1 MAFTEVLE
9 RDWTVVVLVKN
20 IAEFESLMWTELMG
34 ILGYDTNRTPPPIRR
49 SWPTDGGPDWK
60 ISDDVIFMQV
70 TEQPEEIMQP
80 VDTLIKEYSQNIV
93 CPAPAEFQFTSQFPV
108 YFIPAPPPFFRTE
121 LYSGMRPEEMREDTG
136 RLLVRYTATTR
147 TMQLR
152 LNAYGPACYESLMKI
167 RFDLLHGRFNLRT
180 NKIYI
185 VPGKDAIQ
193 YAPELFQGRWWKRAD
208 LTLTFNALM
217 IVDTTINII
226 EEVNVTVKVNEPGTS
241 TKIVE
246 PGEIIIKK
254 G

>member
-1 MAFTEVLE
+1 MLIMDFTEVLG

-34 ILGYDTNRTPPPIRR
+34 ILGYDTNLTPPPIRR
-49 SWPTDGGPDWK
+49 SWPTDGGPDWN

-93 CPAPAEFQFTSQFPV
+93 CPAPAE
-108 YFIPAPPPFFRTE
+108 
-121 LYSGMRPEEMREDTG
+121 LYSGMRPEEMQEDTG

-208 LTLTFNALM
+208 LTLIFNVLM
-217 IVDTTINII
+217 ILDTTINII
-226 EEVNVTVKVNEPGTS
+226 EEVNVTVKANEPGTS